1 MHSKNKRLR
10 RLAMQACLPLLLFA
24 AGCRSSMEWRK
35 QADETAK
42 ENLES
47 VQNSIIG
54 HTETI
59 TVESAEDTLRRR
71 LLLDQNLP
79 MADDASLGIRDIKD
93 TERWKNA
100 KHLREGEK
108 YENSFDTTK
117 PIAISLTDAV
127 LIAAKNSR
135 EFQSRKDALFQAAL
149 ALDLAEHNFQETF
162 RGRLSSTFQSTH
174 DGRRRNN
181 GIANNATAGIART
194 FKNGTELAASISVD
208 LVKMLTGAKGSSW
221 GIMGDASISI
231 PLLRG
236 AGEFVVAEPLTQA
249 QRNLVYEVRDF
260 EQYKRR
266 FVVSIASSYLNI
278 LLASQRIV
286 NQEENYKRVVTS
298 TRRSR
303 RMADSGLLP
312 ENQFDQAVQNELSA
326 RDNWISAKQNY
337 QTQLDSFKILI
348 GLPPDALIEPMSD
361 SLVKLQE
368 SGKSLGGEGD
378 ISDYM
383 NGKTPSADAPVELKE
398 PDPKNAGPNEIDERK
413 AIAIA
418 LRERP
423 DLQNALDKIQDAQ
436 RAVLIAED
444 SLRAELNIGGRMS
457 VGEGRSLG
465 QADQDDGNFRVSRAS
480 YSAPITFDL
489 PWERTRERNNYR
501 NSLITLERT
510 VRSFQESEDTIK
522 RDIRSRLR
530 NLLENRS
537 SVVIQRQA
545 VKLAE
550 RRVDSTGILLQAGR
564 AEMRDVLEAQSAL
577 LSAQNSMI
585 SALVSYRLNELEL
598 QRDLGVLNVT
608 VDGAWLEKDL
618 SAFED

>member
-1 MHSKNKRLR
+1 MLNKRKL
-10 RLAMQACLPLLLFA
+10 LKCLIVGSVPLLLLT
-24 AGCRSSMEWRK
+24 AGCRSSQEWRK
-35 QADETAK
+35 QADERAK
-42 ENLES
+42 KNLDEF
-47 VQNSIIG
+47 QKNTIG
-54 HTETI
+54 YTEKI
-59 TVESAEDTLRRR
+59 VVESAEDTLRRR
-71 LLLDQNLP
+71 LLLDQHLP
-79 MADDASLGIRDIKD
+79 VTADASLGIRDIKD
-93 TERWKNA
+93 SKRWKNS
-100 KHLREGEK
+100 KHLLPGEK
-108 YENSFDTTK
+108 EESPFDTGK
-117 PIAISLTDAV
+117 VVLISLTDAV
-127 LIAAKNSR
+127 IIAARNSR
-135 EFQSRKDALFQAAL
+135 EFQSKKDALFQSAL
-149 ALDLAEHNFQETF
+149 ALDLEEHNFQETF
-162 RGRLSSTFQSTH
+162 RGKLSSTFQSTH
-174 DGRRRNN
+174 DGTRRNS
-181 GIANNATAGIART
+181 GFANNATASIAKT
-194 FKNGTELAASISVD
+194 FKNGTELAASLSVD
-208 LVKMLTGAKGSSW
+208 LAKLITGAKGSSW

-236 AGEFVVAEPLTQA
+236 SGEFVVAEPLTQA
-249 QRNLVYEVRDF
+249 QRNLVYEIREF

-266 FVVSIASSYLNI
+266 FVVSIASSYLNV
-278 LLASQRIV
+278 LLARQRIV

-326 RDNWISAKQNY
+326 RDNWISAKQGY
-337 QTQLDSFKILI
+337 QSQLDSFKILI
-348 GLPPDALIEPMSD
+348 GLPPDALIEPMSNE
-361 SLVKLQE
+361 LEKLQE
-368 SGKSLGGEGD
+368 SSKSLGGEGD
-378 ISDYM
+378 LSDYT

-398 PDPKNAGPNEIDERK
+398 PDPNDAGPYEIDEKR

-418 LRERP
+418 LHERP

-436 RAVLIAED
+436 RSVLIAED
-444 SLRAELNIGGRMS
+444 SLRAELTVGGRMS

-465 QADQDDGNFRVSRAS
+465 QANQDNGSFRVNRAS

-501 NSLITLERT
+501 NSLIALERT

-608 VDGAWLEKDL
+608 VDGKWLEMDM